1 MRIYK
6 SVHHLIDT
14 HIRGMKYLILFIIP
28 LMLFYSILAD
38 GNSQHDNE
46 VVALSFMYLF
56 IGILSAIIY
65 LAICIALMSKVYQ
78 DNLARETNVNN
89 QPGKSTYNH

>member
-1 MRIYK
+1 
-6 SVHHLIDT
+6 
-14 HIRGMKYLILFIIP
+14 
-28 LMLFYSILAD
+28 MLFYSILAD
-38 GNSQHDNE
+38 DNSQHDNE

-78 DNLARETNVNN
+78 DNIARESPNINATVNNN